1 MISSLQVEER
11 VNRSHQICGVDVSSA
26 RIDCA
31 CFILVAEREK
41 RRIAWPLSFSPQTL
55 LRRRAFEAALRRR
68 VLFNINH
75 TILEA

>member
-1 MISSLQVEER
+1 MISSLQVAER

-31 CFILVAEREK
+31 YFILVAEREQ
-41 RRIAWPLSFSPQTL
+41 RPIAWPLSFLPQTP

-75 TILEA
+75 RSLEA